1 MEDRARRDAT
11 TAVEAARQRLARLKF
26 ASVTASVLAFGGL
39 TAAIAIEV
47 SAAPVTA
54 SSATSAPAVV
64 QPTAAAAPYESDDY
78 GDQVVPGSQAAPGNA
93 TTVPPAA
100 APPIVSAQS

>member
-1 MEDRARRDAT
+1 MEDRARRGT
-11 TAVEAARQRLARLKF
+11 NTAVEAARQRLARLKF

-54 SSATSAPAVV
+54 SSVPATSGVTQPAPPPPVYGDDSSDEGLPSNSTAA
-64 QPTAAAAPYESDDY
+64 PPAAAAP
-78 GDQVVPGSQAAPGNA
+78 
-93 TTVPPAA
+93 
-100 APPIVSAQS
+100 APPIISAQS

>member
-1 MEDRARRDAT
+1 MEDRAKRGSN

-47 SAAPVTA
+47 SSAPVSAA
-54 SSATSAPAVV
+54 SVPAASGVV
-64 QPTAAAAPYESDDY
+64 QPNPTNPVYSDDSGDDGAHARTTVAPPQAAAP
-78 GDQVVPGSQAAPGNA
+78 
-93 TTVPPAA
+93 

>member
-1 MEDRARRDAT
+1 MEDRAKRGSN
-11 TAVEAARQRLARLKF
+11 TAVEAARQRLARLNF

-47 SAAPVTA
+47 SSAPVSAASVPAA
-54 SSATSAPAVV
+54 SSVV
-64 QPTAAAAPYESDDY
+64 QPNPTNPVYSDDSADDEAHARTTAAPAQAGAP
-78 GDQVVPGSQAAPGNA
+78 
-93 TTVPPAA
+93 